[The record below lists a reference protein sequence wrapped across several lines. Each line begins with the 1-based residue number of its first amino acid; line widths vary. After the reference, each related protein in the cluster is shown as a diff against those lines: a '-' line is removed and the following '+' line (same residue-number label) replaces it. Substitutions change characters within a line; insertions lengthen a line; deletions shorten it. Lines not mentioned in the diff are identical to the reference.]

1 MNSEHA
7 VFLVHRNTIIPWTA
21 LPVSGYMSD
30 KKSLQQVIAREEALL
45 SRLDKVREQARSR
58 INDFKRELAS
68 LEATCS
74 ESHALYAA
82 RTSQEKVRLFRSL
95 FRGRVDVFPKLWTS
109 RAGKKGY
116 SPACTNDWMSGVCG
130 KTRKPPVKC
139 GECPNRKFL
148 PVTDQV
154 IIDHL
159 QGRHVIGVY
168 PMLPEDTCCFL
179 AADFDKD
186 TWMDDVRAFRETCKS
201 MSIPAAIERSRS
213 GNGAHA
219 WFFFTEPVPAVT
231 ARTMGCFLI
240 TETMSRRHQLSMESY
255 DRLFPSQDTLAKGG
269 FGNLIALPFQ
279 QEPRQKG
286 NTVFLDES
294 FTPYEDQW
302 AYLESIGRLAPDV
315 IQLIASE
322 AIRLDNVIGLPTGID
337 QEGDDH
343 APWHR
348 TPSRKTPKMKISG
361 KFPSETRGVFA
372 QRLFIEKKDL
382 PSPFL
387 TRIKRLAAF
396 QNPMFYE
403 KQNLRLST
411 ARIPRVI
418 SCYEEHPEHIAVP
431 RGCID
436 SLRGLFAEHGVR
448 LLLDDKRV
456 ASARVSYDFQGTLR
470 EPQHGAIKEILK
482 HDIGVLSAPPGF
494 GKTVIGAYLTAAR
507 RCSTLVLVHRKEIL
521 DQWIARLS
529 LFLGIDPKKIG
540 KIGSGKNK
548 SNGILDVAMI
558 QSLVRKDEAS
568 DLVAGYGHVIVDEC
582 HHLPAVSFERVL
594 NEVKARYVVGLT
606 ATPYRRD
613 GHQPIIHMQCG
624 PVRFSVHPKSQEARA
639 QFNHQLICR
648 TTDFSMVDPDAA
660 IQDIFAALVA
670 NERRNA
676 LIRADVRQALKEG
689 RVPVLLTERKE
700 HLDILADGLRSD
712 VKHLIVLSGRL
723 SAKERRETMERLA
736 TVPNGEVRLIAAT
749 GRYLGEGFDDPR
761 LDTLILAMPF
771 SWKGTIVQYAGRL
784 HREHPGKHEVRIYDY
799 VDSNVPKLLR
809 MHRKRLRGF
818 RDIGYTAD

>member
-1 MNSEHA
+1 
-7 VFLVHRNTIIPWTA
+7 
-21 LPVSGYMSD
+21 MSD
-30 KKSLQQVIAREEALL
+30 KKSLQQAIAREEAIL
-45 SRLDKVREQARSR
+45 SRLDKAREQALSR

-74 ESHALYAA
+74 ESQAPYAA
-82 RTSQEKVRLFRSL
+82 RTSQEKVALFRSF
-95 FRGRVDVFPKLWTS
+95 FRGRADVFPKLWTS
-109 RAGKKGY
+109 RTGKKGY

-130 KTRKPPVKC
+130 KTRKPPIKC

-168 PMLPEDTCCFL
+168 PMLPDDSCSFL

-186 TWMDDVRAFRETCKS
+186 TWMDDIRAFRETCKS
-201 MSIPAAIERSRS
+201 MSIPMAVERSRS

-219 WFFFTEPVPAVT
+219 WFFFTEPGTAAT

-255 DRLFPSQDTLAKGG
+255 DRLFPSQDTLPKGG

-302 AYLESIGRLAPDV
+302 AYLASVGRLSPDA
-315 IQLIASE
+315 IQRIAHE
-322 AIRLDNVIGLPTGID
+322 AIRKNNVLGVPRD
-337 QEGDDH
+337 SAEEGDDH
-343 APWHR
+343 SPWNR
-348 TPSRKTPKMKISG
+348 TPSRKTPKTKING

-396 QNPMFYE
+396 QNPVFYE

-436 SLRGLFAEHGVR
+436 NLRELFAEHGVR
-448 LLLDDKRV
+448 ILLDDKRV

-470 EPQHGAIKEILK
+470 EPQREAIKEILK

-507 RCSTLVLVHRKEIL
+507 RCSTLVLVHRKELL

-529 LFLGIDPKKIG
+529 LFLGIEPKEIG
-540 KIGSGKNK
+540 KIGAGKNK
-548 SNGILDVAMI
+548 PNGRLDVAMI
-558 QSLVRKDEAS
+558 QSLVRKDEVN
-568 DLVAGYGHVIVDEC
+568 DLVAGYGQVIVDEC

-594 NEVKARYVVGLT
+594 NEAKARYVVGLT

-624 PVRFSVHPKSQEARA
+624 PVRFSIHPKSQEART
-639 QFNHQLICR
+639 QFKHRLICR
-648 TTDFSMVDPDAA
+648 TTEFTTENPDAA
-660 IQDIFAALVA
+660 IQDIFADLVKD
-670 NERRNA
+670 ERRNA
-676 LIRADVRQALKEG
+676 LILADVRYALEEG
-689 RVPVLLTERKE
+689 RWPVLLTERKE
-700 HLDILADGLRSD
+700 HLDILTDSLRSD

-736 TVPNGEVRLIAAT
+736 AIPDGEARLIAAT

-784 HREHPGKHEVRIYDY
+784 HREHPGKHEVRVYDY

>member
-1 MNSEHA
+1 
-7 VFLVHRNTIIPWTA
+7 
-21 LPVSGYMSD
+21 MSD
-30 KKSLQQVIAREEALL
+30 RKSLEQAIAREEALL
-45 SRLDKVREQARSR
+45 SRLDKVREQALSR
-58 INDFKRELAS
+58 IQDFKRELAS

-74 ESHALYAA
+74 ESQASYPA
-82 RTSQEKVRLFRSL
+82 RSSQEKVKLFRSL
-95 FRGRVDVFPKLWTS
+95 FRGREDIFPKFWTS
-109 RAGKKGY
+109 RAGGKGY
-116 SPACTNDWMSGVCG
+116 SPACSNEWISGMCG

-139 GECPNRKFL
+139 SECSNRQFL

-159 QGRHVIGVY
+159 QGRHVIGIY
-168 PMLPEDTCCFL
+168 PMLPDDTCCFL

-186 TWMDDVRAFRETCKS
+186 TWMDDVRAFCETCKS
-201 MSIPAAIERSRS
+201 MNIPVAVERSRS

-219 WFFFTEPVPAVT
+219 WFFFTEPVPAAT

-255 DRLFPSQDTLAKGG
+255 DRLFPSQDTLTKGG

-302 AYLESIGRLAPDV
+302 AYLASIGRLSPDV
-315 IQLIASE
+315 IQRIANE
-322 AIRLDNVIGLPTGID
+322 AIRLDNVLGVPRD
-337 QEGDDH
+337 SAEDGDDH
-343 APWHR
+343 SPWNR
-348 TPSRKTPKMKISG
+348 PASRKIPTKKIIG

-387 TRIKRLAAF
+387 TRIKRLASF

-403 KQNLRLST
+403 KQSLRLST

-436 SLRGLFAEHGVR
+436 NLRELFAEHGVK

-456 ASARVSYDFQGTLR
+456 APVHISFAFQGTLR
-470 EPQHGAIKEILK
+470 EPQQEAINEILK
-482 HDIGVLSAPPGF
+482 YDNGVLSAPPGF
-494 GKTVIGAYLTAAR
+494 GKTVIGAYLIAAR
-507 RCSTLVLVHRKEIL
+507 GCSTLVLVHRKELL

-529 LFLGIDPKKIG
+529 LFLGIDPKEIG
-540 KIGSGKNK
+540 RIGSGKNNP
-548 SNGILDVAMI
+548 NGRLDVAMI
-558 QSLVRKDEAS
+558 QSLVRKEEVS
-568 DLVAGYGHVIVDEC
+568 DLVANYGQVIVDEC

-624 PVRFSVHPKSQEARA
+624 PVRFSIHPKSQEART
-639 QFNHQLICR
+639 QFKHQLICR
-648 TTDFSMVDPDAA
+648 TTEFIMANPDAA
-660 IQDIFAALVA
+660 IQDIFANLVKD
-670 NERRNA
+670 EQRNA
-676 LIRADVRQALKEG
+676 LILADVQQALKEG
-689 RVPVLLTERKE
+689 RSPVLLTERKE
-700 HLDILADGLRSD
+700 HLDILADVLRGD
-712 VKHLIVLSGRL
+712 VKNLIILSGRL
-723 SAKERRETMERLA
+723 STKERRETMERLA
-736 TVPNGEVRLIAAT
+736 AIPDNEVRLIAAT
-749 GRYLGEGFDDPR
+749 GRYLGEGFDEPR

-784 HREHPGKHEVRIYDY
+784 HREHPGKHEVRVYDY
-799 VDSNVPKLLR
+799 VDANVSKLLR
-809 MHRKRLRGF
+809 MHKKRLRGF
-818 RDIGYTAD
+818 RDIGYTVD

>member
-1 MNSEHA
+1 MA
-7 VFLVHRNTIIPWTA
+7 
-21 LPVSGYMSD
+21 D
-30 KKSLQQVIAREEALL
+30 KKSLEQAIAKEETVL
-45 SRLDKVREQARSR
+45 SRLDKVREQALSR
-58 INDFKRELAS
+58 IRDYKRDLAS
-68 LEATCS
+68 LEAACS
-74 ESHALYAA
+74 ESQALYPA
-82 RTSQEKVRLFRSL
+82 RSSQEKVALFRSL
-95 FRGRVDVFPKLWTS
+95 FCGREDIFPKLWTS

-139 GECPNRKFL
+139 GECPDRKFL
-148 PVTDQV
+148 SVTNQV

-168 PMLPEDTCCFL
+168 PMLPDDTCCFL

-201 MSIPAAIERSRS
+201 MSIPVAIERSRS

-219 WFFFTEPVPAVT
+219 WFFFTEPVSAAT

-255 DRLFPSQDTLAKGG
+255 DRLFPSQDTLTKGG

-302 AYLESIGRLAPDV
+302 AYLASVGRLSSDV
-315 IQLIASE
+315 IQRVANE
-322 AIRLDNVIGLPTGID
+322 AIRLDNVLGVPRD
-337 QEGDDH
+337 SSEDGDDH
-343 APWHR
+343 APWNR
-348 TPSRKTPKMKISG
+348 PASRKIPKKKISG
-361 KFPSETRGVFA
+361 KFPSETHGVFA

-382 PSPFL
+382 PAPFL

-436 SLRGLFAEHGVR
+436 NLRELFVEHGVK

-456 ASARVSYDFQGTLR
+456 ASDHLSFAFQGTLR
-470 EPQHGAIKEILK
+470 EPQQEAISEILK
-482 HDIGVLSAPPGF
+482 YDNGVLSAPPGF
-494 GKTVIGAYLTAAR
+494 GKTVIGAYLIAER
-507 RCSTLVLVHRKEIL
+507 GCSTLVLVHRKELL

-529 LFLGIDPKKIG
+529 LFLGIDPKEIG

-548 SNGILDVAMI
+548 PNGRLDVAMI
-558 QSLVRKDEAS
+558 QSLVRKDEVS
-568 DLVAGYGHVIVDEC
+568 DLVANYGQVIVDEC

-594 NEVKARYVVGLT
+594 NEMKARYVVGLT

-624 PVRFSVHPKSQEARA
+624 PVRFSVHPKSQEART
-639 QFNHQLICR
+639 QFKHRLICR
-648 TTDFSMVDPDAA
+648 TTEFTMENPDAA
-660 IQDIFAALVA
+660 IQDIFANLVKD
-670 NERRNA
+670 ERRNA
-676 LIRADVRQALKEG
+676 LILADVQQVLKEG
-689 RVPVLLTERKE
+689 RSPVLLTERKE
-700 HLDILADGLRSD
+700 HLDILADGLRGD

-736 TVPNGEVRLIAAT
+736 AIPEGDVRLIAAT
-749 GRYLGEGFDDPR
+749 GRYLGEGFDDPQ

-771 SWKGTIVQYAGRL
+771 SWKGTIVQYAGRI
-784 HREHPGKHEVRIYDY
+784 HREHPGKHEVRVYDY
-799 VDSNVPKLLR
+799 IDAKVSKLLR
-809 MHRKRLRGF
+809 MHKKRLRGF
-818 RDIGYTAD
+818 RDIGYTVD

>member
-1 MNSEHA
+1 MA
-7 VFLVHRNTIIPWTA
+7 
-21 LPVSGYMSD
+21 D
-30 KKSLQQVIAREEALL
+30 KKLLEQAIVREEALL
-45 SRLDKVREQARSR
+45 SRLDKVRKQALSR
-58 INDFKRELAS
+58 IQDYKRDIAS
-68 LEATCS
+68 LEAACS
-74 ESHALYAA
+74 ESQALYPA
-82 RTSQEKVRLFRSL
+82 RSSQEKVGLFRSL
-95 FRGRVDVFPKLWTS
+95 FRGREDVFPKLWTS
-109 RAGKKGY
+109 RIGKKGY

-130 KTRKPPVKC
+130 KTRKPPIKC
-139 GECPNRKFL
+139 SECPDRKFL

-168 PMLPEDTCCFL
+168 PMFPDDICCFL

-186 TWMDDVRAFRETCKS
+186 TWMDDVSAFRETCKS
-201 MSIPAAIERSRS
+201 MNIPVAVERSRS

-219 WFFFTEPVPAVT
+219 WFFFTEPVPAAT

-255 DRLFPSQDTLAKGG
+255 DRLFPSQDTLTKGG

-302 AYLESIGRLAPDV
+302 AYLASIGRLSSDF
-315 IQLIASE
+315 IQRIANA
-322 AIRLDNVIGLPTGID
+322 AIRQGDVLGVPRDFSED
-337 QEGDDH
+337 GDDH
-343 APWHR
+343 SPWNR
-348 TPSRKTPKMKISG
+348 PASRKIPKKKISG
-361 KFPSETRGVFA
+361 KFPSETHGVFA
-372 QRLFIEKKDL
+372 QRLFIEKKGL

-387 TRIKRLAAF
+387 TRIKRLASF

-418 SCYEEHPEHIAVP
+418 SCFEEHPEHIAVP

-436 SLRGLFAEHGVR
+436 GLRELFAEHGVK

-456 ASARVSYDFQGTLR
+456 VPAHLSFAFQGTLR
-470 EPQHGAIKEILK
+470 EPQQEAINEILK
-482 HDIGVLSAPPGF
+482 YDLGVLSAPPGF
-494 GKTVIGAYLTAAR
+494 GKTVIGAYLIAAR
-507 RCSTLVLVHRKEIL
+507 GCSTLVLVHRKELL

-529 LFLGIDPKKIG
+529 LFLGIEPKEIG

-548 SNGILDVAMI
+548 PNGRLDVAMI
-558 QSLVRKDEAS
+558 QSLVRKDEVS
-568 DLVAGYGHVIVDEC
+568 DLVANYGHVIVDEC

-594 NEVKARYVVGLT
+594 NEVKARYVVGFT

-624 PVRFSVHPKSQEARA
+624 PVRFSVHPKTQEART
-639 QFNHQLICR
+639 QFKHQLICR
-648 TTDFSMVDPDAA
+648 TTEFTMENPDAA
-660 IQDIFAALVA
+660 IQDIFANLV
-670 NERRNA
+670 NDKMRNA
-676 LIRADVRQALKEG
+676 LVLADVQQALKEG
-689 RVPVLLTERKE
+689 RSPVLLTERKE
-700 HLDILADGLRSD
+700 HLDILADGLRSS

-736 TVPNGEVRLIAAT
+736 AIPAGEERLIAAT
-749 GRYLGEGFDDPR
+749 GRYLGEGFDDPQ

-784 HREHPGKHEVRIYDY
+784 HREHPGKHEVRVYDY
-799 VDSNVPKLLR
+799 IDANVPKLLR
-809 MHRKRLRGF
+809 MHKKRLRGF
-818 RDIGYTAD
+818 RDIGYSAD